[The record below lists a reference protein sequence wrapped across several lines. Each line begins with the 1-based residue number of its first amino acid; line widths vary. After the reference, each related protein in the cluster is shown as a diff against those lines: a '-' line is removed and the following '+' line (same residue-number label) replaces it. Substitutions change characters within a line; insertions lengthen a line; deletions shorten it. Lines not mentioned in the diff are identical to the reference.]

1 MGLKNWFKKRP
12 SAAEMR
18 EELETHLQMRA
29 AHEGTDETAARR
41 RFGNLLQTEEALR
54 RVWIASFFDTLAQ
67 DARFTWRSWLRNPVF
82 AVAGVIVLALGL
94 GAATALFSALDR
106 ILFRPLPYPA
116 SDRLVS
122 MGLLMAGPDGR
133 PRPEIMPDK
142 SYFQVW
148 QPAPEP
154 FEATATIVG
163 EEPCDLTEDQPER
176 LTCVGAE
183 ASLLRTLGVRV
194 FAGRDFAPEDD
205 LRGRPRVVLLRHGF
219 WLRRFG
225 GDLTAIGRTIRL
237 DGQPA
242 TVIGILPPDFEF
254 IGREADILHPQQ
266 LLPLDPKQPFIRF
279 LAAVGRLK
287 PDVSPQQADAAVQ
300 PLLPGM
306 RESFPGRL
314 TSNAPLRVRSLRDRQ
329 MSDAT
334 RTAWL
339 LLGAVALLLL
349 IACVNVANLMLA
361 RFSARGREFAVRS
374 ALGAGK
380 VRLARL
386 ALTESMLLAFTA
398 GALGLAIA
406 AGLLKVFVAMAPA
419 TIPKIGQATLDV
431 RVWVVAAALAVLTGL
446 AAGLWPAI
454 SVLRSRDLHGSRAT
468 GGAKPLARFA
478 LVTVQIALT
487 VTLLSGS
494 ALLLRSLWNQANVP
508 LGFDA
513 ENVIHLQVVLNV
525 ARYTSPEQESGFLTE
540 LLQRIRRMPGTVAAA
555 SNTAPTPLDISGAI
569 ALPRVEGREPD
580 PNASG
585 VPVRQRFTTTQYF
598 ETYRIPFIR
607 GRGFLE
613 EDLHAVEPA
622 AVLNTSLERLLFG
635 SDSGLGKRIQPQRDG
650 PWRVVV
656 GVVPDVR
663 NNGLSA
669 EPQPELYLLRPPDR
683 SGRFGYFAIRTTA
696 GFKDAAAFLERAVA
710 SLDPQLPVTIQPAEE
725 RVAVLTERPRFIAWL
740 LAAFAGSALLLA
752 SAGLYGVASYLVTQ
766 RTRDIGVRMALGAA
780 PRDIAGQLV
789 GEAGKW
795 IAAGAAAG
803 VVLSW
808 AGTRAVESQLYGI
821 GAADPASWAASLAL
835 LGISLL
841 AAVLRPAARASRVDP
856 AAALRAE

>member
-18 EELETHLQMRA
+18 EELDTHVQMRA
-29 AHEGTDETAARR
+29 DYESTTESDARR
-41 RFGNLLQTEEALR
+41 RFGNLLQTAEAMR

-67 DARFTWRSWLRNPVF
+67 DARFTWRSCRRNPAF
-82 AVAGVIVLALGL
+82 AVAGVVVLALGL
-94 GAATALFSALDR
+94 GTSTALFSALDR

-122 MGLLMAGPDGR
+122 IGLLRSGPDGR

-142 SYFQVW
+142 NYFQIW

-154 FEATATIVG
+154 FEETATSVG
-163 EEPCDLTEDQPER
+163 EAPCDLTEDQPER

-205 LRGRPRVVLLRHGF
+205 LRDRPRVVLLRYGF

-225 GDLTAIGRTIRL
+225 GDLKAIGRTIHL
-237 DGQPA
+237 DGKPA

-266 LLPLDPKQPFIRF
+266 LMPLDPKQPFIRF
-279 LAAVGRLK
+279 LTAVGRLK
-287 PDVSPQQADAAVQ
+287 PDVSPQQAEAAVQ
-300 PLLPGM
+300 RLLPGM
-306 RESFPGRL
+306 LESFPAPMTR
-314 TSNAPLRVRSLRDRQ
+314 NAPLRVRSLHDRQ
-329 MSDAT
+329 MGDAT

-339 LLGAVALLLL
+339 LLGAVGLLLL

-361 RFSARGREFAVRS
+361 RVSVRGREFAVRS

-380 VRLARL
+380 LRLARL

-406 AGLLKVFVAMAPA
+406 AGLLKVFVAMAPV

-431 RVWVVAAALAVLTGL
+431 RVWVVAAALAVVTGL

-454 SVLRSRDLHGSRAT
+454 SVLRSRDLHGSRST
-468 GGAKPLARFA
+468 SGAKPVARFA

-494 ALLLRSLWNQANVP
+494 ALVLRSLWNQVNVP

-513 ENVIHLQVVLNV
+513 ENVIHLQVALNV
-525 ARYTSPEQESGFLTE
+525 TRYASPEQEARFFTE
-540 LLQRIRRMPGTVAAA
+540 LLERIRRTPGTVAAA
-555 SNTAPTPLDISGAI
+555 SNTEPTPLDISSAG
-569 ALPRVEGREPD
+569 ALPLVEGREPD
-580 PNASG
+580 PNVSG
-585 VPVRQRFTTTQYF
+585 APVRQRFTTTQYF
-598 ETYRIPFIR
+598 ETYRIPFVR

-613 EDLHAVEPA
+613 EDLGAVAPA

-635 SDSGLGKRIQPQRDG
+635 SQSGLGKRIQAQRNS

-656 GVVPDVR
+656 GIVPDIR

-669 EPQPELYLLRPPDR
+669 EPQPELFLLRPPDR
-683 SGRFGYFAIRTTA
+683 SGRFGYFAIRTA
-696 GFKDAAAFLERAVA
+696 ASFKDAAAFLERAVA
-710 SLDPQLPVTIQPAEE
+710 SLDPQLPVTIRPAGE
-725 RVAVLTERPRFIAWL
+725 RVAGLTERPRFIAWL
-740 LAAFAGSALLLA
+740 LAAFAISALLLA

-780 PRDIAGQLV
+780 PGDIARQLV

-795 IAAGAAAG
+795 IAAGAGAG

-808 AGTRAVESQLYGI
+808 ASTRAVESQLYGI
-821 GAADPASWAASLAL
+821 GAADPASWAASVAL

-841 AAVLRPAARASRVDP
+841 IAVLRPAARASRLDP
-856 AAALRAE
+856 SAALRAE